1 MPQRGMEM
9 ETEPSKDFTLSPP
22 SQQQQHDEQEG
33 NIEASLDVIKAG
45 DNVKYSQQQIVN
57 PPQEKMLKTLLH
69 KLLPRIQVHE
79 GVKKNLFLLSS
90 FSTTFQAFEDP
101 RI

>member
-1 MPQRGMEM
+1 MEDDDSEGKVGKQLNPDIKAMPQRGMEM

-45 DNVKYSQQQIVN
+45 DNVKYSQQPIVN
-57 PPQEKMLKTLLH
+57 PPQEKNAKD
-69 KLLPRIQVHE
+69 PPP
-79 GVKKNLFLLSS
+79 
-90 FSTTFQAFEDP
+90 QAAAKDP
-101 RI
+101 GS